1 MANPNIVNVSSVLGK
16 LATLDVD
23 SDLTNIIAC
32 SANQILK
39 INTLMVANR
48 DSADR
53 TGSITAF
60 INKNT
65 GTDVYIADQVS
76 VPDAS
81 SLVLI
86 SKDNSI
92 YLEESDA
99 LQLKANTSGF
109 IHAVCSYEIIT
120 DA

>member
-1 MANPNIVNVSSVLGK
+1 MANPNIVNVTSVYGK
-16 LATLDVD
+16 LSTMDVD
-23 SDLTNIIAC
+23 TSLTSMITA
-32 SANQILK
+32 STNQVLK

-48 DSADR
+48 DSEDR
-53 TGSITAF
+53 PGSITAY
-60 INKNT
+60 INKGT
-65 GTDVYIADQVS
+65 GTDVYLAQGLV

-92 YLEESDA
+92 YLEENDA
-99 LQLKANTSGF
+99 LQLQSSVNGF
-109 IHAVCSYEIIT
+109 IHAVCSYEIIS